1 MRVPPAVNRDGTP
14 RNSPFVFV
22 GTWFSDTFQERIDT
36 ATGIKAMR
44 SADIARKGGRA

>member
-22 GTWFSDTFQERIDT
+22 GTWFSDALQERIDT

-44 SADIARKGGRA
+44 AADIARKGGRA